1 MSSQREQAPG
11 IAVQGNVSRVTVGQ
25 FAEKFRAE
33 VIPLSNTFGYYCASL
48 PMSEEVLKEYL
59 EEPVAA
65 LPTNIASMLP
75 RISILLVPYLER
87 SADAGAEK
95 AKSKKSAS
103 NTSGRTAEKVGEFVV
118 EERPAE
124 GKESWAS
131 EVRFEDETVLVF
143 AFKEHDVAEYH
154 YRLYRRLA
162 TLIVDHLPA
171 EPWDGYKTHLREE
184 LNNAVHGEVD
194 EESWQAKQT
203 LLRRQSGVKRDTAL
217 LEEYARQSFIDT
229 LTLYLHGI
237 CCDIDVETGPRQLP
251 SRHLR
256 KRLNFFKGL
265 YPPPAGYAVFPEDD
279 EEKSSK

>member
-1 MSSQREQAPG
+1 MSSQREPAPG
-11 IAVQGNVSRVTVGQ
+11 IVVQGNLSRVAVGQ
-25 FAEKFRAE
+25 FAERFRAE
-33 VIPLSNTFGYYCASL
+33 VIPLSNTFGYFCASL

-87 SADAGAEK
+87 SADK
-95 AKSKKSAS
+95 PSTKTKSKGNPISSRA
-103 NTSGRTAEKVGEFVV
+103 AEKVGEFVV
-118 EERPAE
+118 DERPEE
-124 GKESWAS
+124 GKQSWAS
-131 EVRFEDETVLVF
+131 EVRFENETVLVF
-143 AFKEHDVAEYH
+143 AFKEQDVAEYH

-162 TLIVDHLPA
+162 TLIADNLPS
-171 EPWDGYKTHLREE
+171 EPWDGYKANLREE

-194 EESWQAKQT
+194 EESWQAKQA
-203 LLRRQSGVKRDTAL
+203 LLRRQTGVKRDTRL
-217 LEEYARQSFIDT
+217 FEEYARQSFIDT

-256 KRLNFFKGL
+256 KRLTFFKAM
-265 YPPPAGYAVFPEDD
+265 YPTPDGYAVFPEDD
-279 EEKSSK
+279 EQKISK